1 MGTAS
6 PISDHPARA
15 WSAQRRWIVS
25 GFSQSRLAA
34 RLQDVVSRRREEAGL
49 YGEIAE
55 KLPPLDRGR
64 LLDVGTG
71 SGLQLRVIHALRPHV
86 ELYGLDLSAEAI
98 RVARANL
105 ANLAVDLR
113 QGSIERTPYDDG
125 FFDVVTCANSMSY
138 WQDPLA
144 CFDEIHRI
152 LKPGGAAVLFE
163 PQKEIDLDQVMAT
176 IDANLAGKSGLRRV
190 AARGLNYFGL
200 RWGRTVGLKLYA
212 AEELRALARRSRFG
226 ADHSVDKTTL
236 QNLPIFVQIT
246 LRKPGDR
253 AGPDEAVTTAE

>member
-1 MGTAS
+1 
-6 PISDHPARA
+6 
-15 WSAQRRWIVS
+15 VS
-25 GFSQSRLAA
+25 SFSQSRLAA
-34 RLQDVVSRRREEAGL
+34 WLQDVVSRRREEAGL
-49 YGEIAE
+49 YGEIAA
-55 KLPPLDRGR
+55 KLPPIDEGR

-71 SGLQLRVIHALRPHV
+71 SGLQLRVIHDLRPNV
-86 ELYGLDLSAEAI
+86 ELYGLDLSAAAI
-98 RVARANL
+98 RVAQANL
-105 ANLAVDLR
+105 QHLAVDLR

-138 WQDPLA
+138 WQHPLA

-176 IDANLAGKSGLRRV
+176 IDANLAGKSWFRRL

-200 RWGRTVGLKLYA
+200 RWGRTLGLKLYA
-212 AEELRALARRSRFG
+212 ADELQALARRSRFG
-226 ADHSVDKTTL
+226 TDHSVDRTTL

-246 LRKPGDR
+246 LRKPGEGG
-253 AGPDEAVTTAE
+253 AHDEAAMGAP

>member
-1 MGTAS
+1 M
-6 PISDHPARA
+6 
-15 WSAQRRWIVS
+15 S

-49 YGEIAE
+49 YTEIAQ

-71 SGLQLRVIHALRPHV
+71 SGLQLRVIHHLRPNV

-105 ANLAVDLR
+105 QDLAVDLR

-138 WQDPLA
+138 WEHPAA

-152 LKPGGAAVLFE
+152 LKPGGVALLFE
-163 PQKEIDLDQVMAT
+163 PQKDIDLDQVMAT
-176 IDANLAGKSGLRRV
+176 IDANLADKSWLRRV
-190 AARGLNYFGL
+190 AARGLNYFAL
-200 RWGRTVGLKLYA
+200 RWGRSVGLTLYT
-212 AEELRALARRSRFG
+212 AEELRALARSSRFG
-226 ADHSVDKTTL
+226 ADHSVDRITL

-246 LRKPGDR
+246 LRKPRDQ
-253 AGPDEAVTTAE
+253 AGAHDGAARNAA